1 MYIFVYIYIYICTYI
16 YVYILCMYVC
26 ICICVHSCISVI
38 ETDYNCSIRL
48 YALCASCMKSCM
60 LVDFGTQILV
70 FCILIL
76 FVKLSTDYC
85 LYMFATF
92 PATWT
97 CAPNPEVRNRLL
109 HLPAKVAAMTDV
121 S

>member
-1 MYIFVYIYIYICTYI
+1 MCEY
-16 YVYILCMYVC
+16 YVCMYVC

-48 YALCASCMKSCM
+48 YALCASYMKSCM

-70 FCILIL
+70 FCILVL

-92 PATWT
+92 SATWT
-97 CAPNPEVRNRLL
+97 CARNPEVLNTLL
-109 HLPAKVAAMTDV
+109 HLPANVAAMTDV